1 MTGMASD
8 GSVEAYTEG
17 TFSTAV
23 SSMSPDDRA
32 AQLMAEANQ
41 SLAAEGVPGVYHD
54 WGANGTSDYG
64 YFDASTWT
72 MSLNEHYFSETS
84 FDVTQLE
91 NNYREAL
98 QTVYHEARHAEQT
111 FRCLR
116 EVIGLGA
123 TPDQAIAAM
132 QAGSAPVPPLWVA
145 DQAALNPILQCDT
158 SQNEAAQWYESM
170 YGSGSQHRS
179 DVLNHPEAADYNQQY
194 HALPEESD
202 AWSTDGEVGDE
213 FRREGGI

>member
-1 MTGMASD
+1 
-8 GSVEAYTEG
+8 
-17 TFSTAV
+17 
-23 SSMSPDDRA
+23 MSPDDRA

-41 SLAAEGVPGVYHD
+41 SLANEGVPGIYHD

-98 QTVYHEARHAEQT
+98 QTVYHEDRHAEQT

-123 TPDQAIAAM
+123 TPEQAIQAM

-145 DQAALNPILQCDT
+145 EAAAHNPILQCDT

-179 DVLNHPEAADYNQQY
+179 DVLNHPEAADYDQQY

-202 AWSTDGEVGDE
+202 AWATDGEVGDE

>member
-8 GSVEAYTEG
+8 ESVQDYTQD

-23 SSMSPDDRA
+23 SCMSPDDRA

-41 SLAAEGVPGVYHD
+41 QLAAEGVPAVYHD
-54 WGANGTSDYG
+54 WGANGTNDYG

-84 FDVTQLE
+84 FDADQLE

-123 TPDQAIAAM
+123 TPEQAIQAM

-145 DQAALNPILQCDT
+145 EQAALNPILQCDT

-170 YGSGSQHRS
+170 YGSGSAHRT
-179 DVLNHPEAADYNQQY
+179 DVLTHPGAADYYDQY
-194 HALPEESD
+194 RNLPEEAD
-202 AWSTDGEVGDE
+202 AWTTDGKVGDE

>member
-32 AQLMAEANQ
+32 AQLMGEANQ

-54 WGANGTSDYG
+54 WGANGTNDYG

-123 TPDQAIAAM
+123 TPDQAIAAR
-132 QAGSAPVPPLWVA
+132 AGS
-145 DQAALNPILQCDT
+145 D
-158 SQNEAAQWYESM
+158 
-170 YGSGSQHRS
+170 
-179 DVLNHPEAADYNQQY
+179 
-194 HALPEESD
+194 
-202 AWSTDGEVGDE
+202 
-213 FRREGGI
+213 RRR

>member
-8 GSVEAYTEG
+8 ESVEGYTEG

-41 SLAAEGVPGVYHD
+41 SLANEGVPGIYHD

-123 TPDQAIAAM
+123 TPDQAIQAM

-145 DQAALNPILQCDT
+145 EAAAHNPILQCDT

-179 DVLNHPEAADYNQQY
+179 DVLNNPNAPDYYDQY
-194 HALPEESD
+194 RNLPEESD
-202 AWSTDGEVGDE
+202 AWNTDGRVGDE